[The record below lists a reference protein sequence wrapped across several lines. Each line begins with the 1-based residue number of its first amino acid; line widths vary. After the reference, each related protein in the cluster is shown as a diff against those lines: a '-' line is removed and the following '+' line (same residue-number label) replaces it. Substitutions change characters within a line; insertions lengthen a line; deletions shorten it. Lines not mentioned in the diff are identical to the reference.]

1 MQDAAAQQENDG
13 GHGRP
18 QDAGR
23 RSTDGGGKGVKVRI
37 KIKIIAR
44 NNG

>member
-1 MQDAAAQQENDG
+1 MQQQEHN
-13 GHGRP
+13 
-18 QDAGR
+18 
-23 RSTDGGGKGVKVRI
+23 STEGGGKGVKVRI